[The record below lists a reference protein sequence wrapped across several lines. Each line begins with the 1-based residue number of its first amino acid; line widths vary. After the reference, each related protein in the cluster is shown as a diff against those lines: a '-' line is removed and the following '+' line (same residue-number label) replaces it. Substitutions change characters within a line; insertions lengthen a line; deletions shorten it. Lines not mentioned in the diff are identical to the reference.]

1 MGERYKFLEE
11 TATAD
16 IAFEAYGKDEE
27 ELLENAALAVC
38 DTSADLSK
46 IKGEK
51 KKEVELDAKDFESLV
66 YDFLEEIV
74 FLKDAE
80 YMIFNKVDVKIKKEN
95 GYHLFAKLTGD
106 TIDIDKHDLKNDVK
120 AVTMHQFKV
129 EKTDKGWKAFVI
141 LDV

>member
-1 MGERYKFLEE
+1 MRYRFLEE

-16 IAFEAYGKDEE
+16 IAFEAFGKDEA

-38 DTSADLSK
+38 DTSANLGK
-46 IKGEK
+46 ISGDK
-51 KKEVELDAKDFESLV
+51 KKEVSLDAKDFESLV

-80 YMIFNKVDVKIKKEN
+80 YTIFNKIEVKVTKDD
-95 GYHLFAKLTGD
+95 GYHLFASLYGEE
-106 TIDIDKHDLKNDVK
+106 INPDKHELKNDVK
-120 AVTMHQFKV
+120 AVTLHQFKV
-129 EKTDKGWKAFVI
+129 EKVSDGWKAFVI